1 MPPGREDNM
10 GGWRQPTRE
19 ERESSAMGRFELVC
33 EAYSNANELQRRKML
48 ALLSDEERRVF
59 LEGCGL
65 YRIFRDQRLYDAIK
79 KAVGERIYKDI
90 HGEVKK

>member
-1 MPPGREDNM
+1 MPPGREDSM

-33 EAYSNANELQRRKML
+33 EAYSNANELQRSRML
-48 ALLSDEERRVF
+48 AMLTENERRVF

-65 YRIFRDQRLYDAIK
+65 YRIFRDKRLYDAIK

-90 HGEVKK
+90 HGEE

>member
-1 MPPGREDNM
+1 MPPGREDNV
-10 GGWRQPTRE
+10 GGWKQPTRE

-33 EAYSNANELQRRKML
+33 EAYSNANELQRSKML
-48 ALLSDEERRVF
+48 ALLSEEERRVF

-79 KAVGERIYKDI
+79 SAVGEQIYKDA
-90 HGEVKK
+90 HKEE

>member
-1 MPPGREDNM
+1 M

-19 ERESSAMGRFELVC
+19 ERESSPAGRFELVC
-33 EAYSNANELQRRKML
+33 EAYSNANELQRARML
-48 ALLSDEERRVF
+48 ELLSADERQTF
-59 LEGCGL
+59 LKGCGL

-90 HGEVKK
+90 HGEAKK

>member
-1 MPPGREDNM
+1 MPPGREDSM

-33 EAYSNANELQRRKML
+33 EAYSDASELQRSRML
-48 ALLSDEERRVF
+48 ALLNEDERQVF
-59 LEGCGL
+59 LKGCGL

-79 KAVGERIYKDI
+79 SAVGEQIYKDA
-90 HGEVKK
+90 HKEE